1 VISNEPII
9 NEDPK
14 IKKVKELQTH
24 VSSLTSQLK
33 QANKAIEFFKK
44 MMNSEDVSKMNFDG
58 LASSLENVQKI
69 NPN

>member
-14 IKKVKELQTH
+14 VKKVKELQTH

-44 MMNSEDVSKMNFDG
+44 MMSSEDVSKMNFDG
-58 LASSLENVQKI
+58 LAMSLENVQKI